1 MSDPVADMIKGHF
14 VLTWRDQLLALWS
27 QSRLLRVLAFV
38 MLLLIGFLS
47 LVQIMDQMIGVE
59 DSQVSTIFIMVGAM
73 LLTPA
78 LVVLSVWRLSP
89 QQKDVTYLIDDERVV
104 LRDAVGNEVSSPWA
118 QVKRL
123 QETKSGFVLRIGLA
137 GRWLAKRAFAPEAL
151 VAFRA
156 LAHEKLGDRARLLG

>member
-1 MSDPVADMIKGHF
+1 MTDPIEARF
-14 VLTWRDQLLALWS
+14 VLTWQDQLLALWS

-59 DSQVSTIFIMVGAM
+59 DSQVSTICIMAGAM

-78 LVVLSVWRLSP
+78 AVVFSVWRLSP
-89 QQKDVTYLIDDERVV
+89 QQKDVAYLIDGERVL
-104 LRDAVGNEVSSPWA
+104 LRDAAGNEMSSPWA
-118 QVKRL
+118 QVKSL
-123 QETKSGFVLRIGLA
+123 QETKSGFVLRIGQA

-156 LAHEKLGDRARLLG
+156 LAREKLGDKARLLG